1 MIKWRPRNMKRRRG
15 EEELKRKRARLE
27 AMSHAEWDE
36 AVASFW
42 MWFEKLRSWDEARDE
57 RPTRRIGPSSS

>member
-1 MIKWRPRNMKRRRG
+1 MTKKADNSQDELRRA
-15 EEELKRKRARLE
+15 RKRLE
-27 AMSHAEWDE
+27 SMSKDEWDE
-36 AVASFW
+36 AVQTFW